1 MKISS
6 GQSNGMGIF
15 EYLQKIE
22 QYCKEKNFASSEFDH
37 RAVCLVSGVS
47 ETVPYLKN
55 QIQQHV
61 QSMIYET
68 DTDDKWGKLRKLLL
82 KEYVPTH

>member
-1 MKISS
+1 MEF
-6 GQSNGMGIF
+6 F
-15 EYLQKIE
+15 EYLHQIE
-22 QYCKEKNFASSEFDH
+22 QYCKEKVFAPSDFD
-37 RAVCLVSGVS
+37 RRTACFLSGVS

-68 DTDDKWGKLRKLLL
+68 DTSDKWDKLRKLLL
-82 KEYVPTH
+82 KEYTPTH